1 MYYYY
6 LSSLSQCFHILSL
19 FSVLQL
25 SGDQGALEPK
35 KPKRSGEMSAFNKE
49 LAHLV
54 AMCDTNMPF
63 IGLRVEVWMRDY
75 PLLFS
80 LSYNS
85 SSLFTFP
92 PLPILLFISLH
103 HSSSYPSLSSSFPLL
118 YPSSSVSPLY
128 PAVTHGGSSPPL
140 FRPLLIP
147 RFLPSIPPLSNMSL
161 SFL

>member
-63 IGLRVEVWMRDY
+63 ISLRVEVWMEGVY
-75 PLLFS
+75 PFILSLLYI
-80 LSYNS
+80 LQLS
-85 SSLFTFP
+85 SSVFTFP
-92 PLPILLFISLH
+92 PVPFHCLCL
-103 HSSSYPSLSSSFPLL
+103 SSSSLSSSIPPALFLTSL
-118 YPSSSVSPLY
+118 SSL
-128 PAVTHGGSSPPL
+128 PL
-140 FRPLLIP
+140 FPPFLFLSKHVSLL
-147 RFLPSIPPLSNMSL
+147 SL
-161 SFL
+161 